1 MALRIGGLS
10 DLDVLTV
17 PLPAGTEITTR
28 VDREFDGVF
37 RPQGVVGRVV
47 TASPGGKSGDAELLE
62 VVFLDGK
69 RGQYLRGELVPRK
82 LGVVRYAQR
91 REASWQALRPCVVL
105 EARVGSRAW
114 GLANEKS
121 DEDHR
126 GVFALPMPWMTGL
139 VDPPLDL
146 VSLDGSA
153 TYWELG
159 KAVRQALRA
168 DPNTLEMLFAD
179 PVAHDP
185 IGQALIDCRDAF
197 LSKEI
202 YGSFG
207 RYALSQLD
215 RLEHNQRLADHR
227 SLLLGW
233 LAAEPTLSL
242 DDAAMRLA
250 ASAAIAAPTAKD
262 AMMRGRDYIKQ
273 LYRSLYDQGALTSND
288 WASLIAFATRKAEA
302 GIANGS
308 GAAAD
313 FAQPRDLRPKNAYNL
328 IRLLD
333 LAIRLLRGEPPTV
346 RVSEELRPTLL
357 AIKQGEL
364 PMGEVMAMARQLTPR
379 LEAARDKSPLPA
391 TPDIARVERMLRA
404 AREDAARRWV
414 LREPG
419 PWGAD
424 APEPAVASF
433 EGRGAKEGEAAKEE
447 DANEET

>member
-28 VDREFDGVF
+28 VDRDFDGMF

-47 TASPGGKSGDAELLE
+47 TAAPAAASGEGELIE

-69 RGQYLRGELVPRK
+69 RGKYLRGELVPRK

-105 EARVGSRAW
+105 DARVGSRAW
-114 GLANEKS
+114 GLADEHS

-126 GVFALPMPWMTGL
+126 GVFALPMAWTTGL

-146 VSLDGSA
+146 VSLDGSS
-153 TYWELG
+153 TYWEIG
-159 KAVRQALRA
+159 KAIRQALRA

-179 PVAHDP
+179 PVALDP
-185 IGQALIDCRDAF
+185 IGQALIDCREAF
-197 LSKEI
+197 LSREI

-233 LAAEPTLSL
+233 LAEDPSLSL
-242 DDAAMRLA
+242 DAAAVRLA
-250 ASAAIAAPTAKD
+250 DSAAIAAPTAKD

-273 LYRSLYDQGALTSND
+273 LYRSMYDQGALPANEWSALVAYVARR
-288 WASLIAFATRKAEA
+288 ASSMERGEAAEL
-302 GIANGS
+302 
-308 GAAAD
+308 AD
-313 FAQPRDLRPKNAYNL
+313 FSQPRDLRPKNAYNL

-333 LAIRLLRGEPPTV
+333 LAIRLLRGEPPSV
-346 RVSEELRPTLL
+346 RVSEGLRPTLL
-357 AIKQGEL
+357 AIKKGQL
-364 PMGEVMAMARQLTPR
+364 PMSEVMQMARQLTPE
-379 LEAARDKSPLPA
+379 LEAARDKSPLPV
-391 TPDIARVERMLRA
+391 TPDIARVERTLRHV
-404 AREDAARRWV
+404 RELAARRY
-414 LREPG
+414 LAAEPG
-419 PWGAD
+419 PWGQD
-424 APEPAVASF
+424 APPPPVASF
-433 EGRGAKEGEAAKEE
+433 DGKET
-447 DANEET
+447 ANEGGGADG

>member
-28 VDREFDGVF
+28 VDRDFDGVF

-47 TASPGGKSGDAELLE
+47 SAAAAEGELLE

-69 RGQYLRGELVPRK
+69 RGKYLRHELTPRK

-114 GLANEKS
+114 GLANEHS

-126 GVFALPMPWMTGL
+126 GVFALPMPWTTGL

-159 KAVRQALRA
+159 KAIRQALRA

-185 IGQALIDCRDAF
+185 IGQSLIDCREAF
-197 LSKEI
+197 LSREI

-227 SLLLGW
+227 SLLLRW
-233 LAAEPTLSL
+233 LADEPSLTL
-242 DDAAMRLA
+242 DAAAVRLA
-250 ASAAIAAPTAKD
+250 DSAAIAAPTAKD
-262 AMMRGRDYIKQ
+262 AMLRGRDYIKQ
-273 LYRSLYDQGALTSND
+273 LYRSMYDQGALTSND
-288 WASLIAFATRKAEA
+288 WASLVAYVARRASAGEASGLAE
-302 GIANGS
+302 
-308 GAAAD
+308 
-313 FAQPRDLRPKNAYNL
+313 FTQPRDLRPKNAYNL

-333 LAIRLLRGEPPTV
+333 LAIRLLRGEPPSV
-346 RVSEELRPTLL
+346 RVSEALRPTLL

-364 PMGEVMAMARQLTPR
+364 PMSEVMQMARQLTPE
-379 LEAARDKSPLPA
+379 LEAVRDASPLPA
-391 TPDIARVERMLRA
+391 TPNIARVERVLRA
-404 AREDAARRWV
+404 AREDAARRW
-414 LREPG
+414 LSSTPG
-419 PWGAD
+419 PWGKD
-424 APEPAVASF
+424 APSPPVASF
-433 EGRGAKEGEAAKEE
+433 DGKDDASKSDKAE
-447 DANEET
+447 DSDEK